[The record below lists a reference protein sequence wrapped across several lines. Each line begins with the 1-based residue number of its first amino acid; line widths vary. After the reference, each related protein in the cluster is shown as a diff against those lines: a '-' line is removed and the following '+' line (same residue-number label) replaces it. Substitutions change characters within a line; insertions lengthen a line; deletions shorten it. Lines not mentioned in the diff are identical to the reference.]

1 VPGKKKEP
9 PLSRGLSPFCEAT
22 RPRLNPAAVPAS
34 GQPPEKSFRR
44 ETCQSYFFLVFLGA
58 FFFIALFNLD
68 LDFGAFLATFF
79 FTPGIDTSSLS
90 AAAGEAPF
98 LLGSLCYL

>member
-1 VPGKKKEP
+1 
-9 PLSRGLSPFCEAT
+9 
-22 RPRLNPAAVPAS
+22 
-34 GQPPEKSFRR
+34 
-44 ETCQSYFFLVFLGA
+44 LVFFGA
-58 FFFIALFNLD
+58 FFFIALFSLD

-98 LLGSLCYL
+98 LIG